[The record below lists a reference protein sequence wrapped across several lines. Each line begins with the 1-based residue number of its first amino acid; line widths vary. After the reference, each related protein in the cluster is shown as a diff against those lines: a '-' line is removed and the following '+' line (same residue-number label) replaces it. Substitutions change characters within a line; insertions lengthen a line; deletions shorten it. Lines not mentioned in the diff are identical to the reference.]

1 MNAKRLFGLRCTA
14 ALAMTAALLAFPAR
28 PVQARQDPRPTPT
41 REAAQNPPAPEAK
54 PEQAEATT
62 GDAEILAQ
70 VMALDENEVQ
80 AARAAQ
86 DKKATGPVLRYAK
99 MIEQHHGQDLQDV
112 RALGVKLGLTLTTT
126 TTVEQLHAKG
136 EEAMSR
142 LSPLTGEEFGRAFM
156 TEMVNGH
163 RAALQMLDDFLK
175 AAQNEELKQHLTAV
189 RQKIA
194 MHLQEAEKLQ
204 GRTGKA
210 DRPAPSSSEPRPEQ
224 PLLA

>member
-1 MNAKRLFGLRCTA
+1 MNAKRLVDPRCTA

-28 PVQARQDPRPTPT
+28 PAPAQENARPTPP
-41 REAAQNPPAPEAK
+41 REEAQKPPAQA

-62 GDAEILAQ
+62 SDAEILAQ

-86 DKKATGPVLRYAK
+86 DKKMTGPVLRYAK
-99 MIEQHHGQDLQDV
+99 MIEQHHGQDMQDV

-126 TTVEQLHAKG
+126 TTVEQLHARG

-163 RAALQMLDDFLK
+163 REALQMLDDFLK
-175 AAQNEELKQHLTAV
+175 AAQNDELKQHLTAV
-189 RQKIA
+189 RQKMA

-204 GRTGKA
+204 GHAGKA